1 MDGKVVML
9 AISVSILLFI
19 GIWTVSLVSNSV
31 AALPSTHVV
40 NENITFAA
48 NSTVHPFA
56 QTVFTYDGLWN
67 STAHTCKYPAHLYTV
82 TTTGISTALSNQSSG
97 VQCPN
102 GIGGATY
109 SDYYYQQAGANTSWN
124 SISGSVW
131 NSFSLM
137 GVVLIVIAAAAILAY
152 FGFGKFS
159 E

>member
-9 AISVSILLFI
+9 SIGVAICLFI

-31 AALPSTHVV
+31 TLPTTHYVAD
-40 NENITFAA
+40 NITFAA
-48 NSTVHPFA
+48 NSTVYGFA

-67 STAHTCKYPAHLYTV
+67 STGHTCKYPAHLYTV